1 MIEIYEN
8 EQHFVSSVNSI
19 LECMKN
25 IGHHNYIKLGS
36 PVALLF
42 QFQMEDLQRAAW
54 TLEA

>member
-42 QFQMEDLQRAAW
+42 QMEDLQRAAW